1 MNRLMQWW
9 QSKSLSSP
17 NDAVRERTVGKL
29 AGSKDTVPLLLSML
43 ADRCPDVRARTVDA
57 LANLGDDR
65 AMPALVELVLCERDV
80 RVIHQLSGALRRFDH
95 QQITRKLISALDD
108 PDCQVRH
115 AAAGTLRKIGG
126 TLLSDTLKA
135 RIAIILDDWK
145 TVAEQGNDALEP
157 LRAALL
163 EGTLQS
169 KRQAATTLGEI
180 GTREALNVL
189 LAVLDNPSTDRPSL
203 DVAAWALRSFCWQGL
218 SNSHLARVALT
229 LRDWEGLRK
238 IGEPALP
245 VLVEALTDGDPDVRC
260 QATRAIGTIATPAAV
275 KAITKVLSDR
285 DQTVEVREEAVIA
298 LISNRA
304 PESRAALI
312 GALSDQLWPI
322 RSRAADALAAAGWR
336 PDNNPD
342 RARFALARKQ
352 WSELVLLRD
361 AAVEPLVNALH
372 FQTVSADAARTLL
385 RLGAPGSNALAA
397 VARDHKT
404 DSSVRESA
412 AMALAEAGDARAVDA
427 LLPMLADPDMA
438 VRTSAVWTL
447 ERLNWKPADNNQ
459 KALVAV
465 AHGDFSALKGLGVA
479 AVEPLLRLAA
489 ESLAPEQTAEILQH
503 TIEAAGARLTIPQLR
518 RMATMGD
525 LRVGAEPAEGRPRL
539 QRIVDCARLRQLA
552 RTELSRR
559 GIVN

>member
-9 QSKSLSSP
+9 QTKSLSSP

-57 LANLGDDR
+57 LADLADDR

-80 RVIHQLSGALRRFDH
+80 RVIHQLTGALRRFDH

-108 PDCQVRH
+108 QDCQVRH
-115 AAAGTLRKIGG
+115 AAAGTLRRIGG
-126 TLLSDTLKA
+126 SLLTDTLKA

-145 TVAEQGNDALEP
+145 TAAEQGNDALEP

-169 KRQAATTLGEI
+169 KRQAAATLGEI

-189 LAVLDNPSTDRPSL
+189 LAVLDSPSADKSSL

-218 SNSHLARVALT
+218 SNSHLARIAVT
-229 LRDWEGLRK
+229 LRDWESVRK

-245 VLVEALTDGDPDVRC
+245 VLVEALTASDPEVRC
-260 QATRAIGTIATPAAV
+260 QATRVIGSMAAPTAV
-275 KAITKVLSDR
+275 KAISKILSDR
-285 DQTVEVREEAVIA
+285 NQTNEVREEAVKA
-298 LISNRA
+298 LVSNRA
-304 PESRAALI
+304 PEARAALI
-312 GALSDQLWPI
+312 GALNDDLWHI
-322 RSRAADALAAAGWR
+322 RGLAADALAAAGWH
-336 PDNNPD
+336 PDNNLD

-352 WSELVLLRD
+352 WSELALLRD
-361 AAVEPLVNALH
+361 AAVEPLVNALR
-372 FQTVSADAARTLL
+372 FQTVGADAARTLL
-385 RLGAPGSNALAA
+385 RLGTPGSDALAA
-397 VARDHKT
+397 VARDSKV
-404 DSSVRESA
+404 DAAIREVA
-412 AMALAEAGDARAVDA
+412 AMTLAEAGDARAVEA

-459 KALVAV
+459 RALVAV
-465 AHGDFSALKGLGVA
+465 AHGDFAALKGLGVA

-503 TIEAAGARLTIPQLR
+503 TLEAAGARLTIPQLR
-518 RMATMGD
+518 RIATMED
-525 LRVGAEPAEGRPRL
+525 LRIGADPAEGRP
-539 QRIVDCARLRQLA
+539 QPHRIVDCSRLRQLA